1 MSTERQVKPP
11 VEFKN
16 GELFLH
22 NSNVHHRIRAWPRPQ
37 ALISEDGKEWRRDW
51 PEFRFI
57 GYMPPPFQIEEPPP
71 PLPAV
76 KAPRMKRAKKQLE
89 FDFAVPETKRPQLS
103 ESEAFE
109 LLRQTV
115 PEEIANAL
123 AVFSSC
129 QWNPLV
135 FTHFD
140 RGFLDLLKSSPA
152 LAFYLANDR
161 EVSKRIYR
169 ERQTFHPKLVGSKQ
183 VDLLDYVGLGC
194 RKQMVGIVK
203 KIRPESADMSNV
215 RELQNVRGN
224 EEGLKR
230 LSHLQSI
237 NQGVLA
243 LVGEGDRL
251 MSYYTPAFLE
261 EVSHDEASHCAPSAY
276 HQFTCCFRM
285 HWHQHPR
292 RRFPKATSMA
302 CLAAYSE
309 ELAAEQA
316 RRNEAEMAAAALSL
330 AQAQANREA
339 HVQVDPAD
347 VARMIQSRREAE
359 EERRRILNT
368 PFPAPPLPNTENIQ
382 ALVSDAELMREG
394 EEQRNCVGI
403 MYRFMVRTRS
413 SYVYRILKP
422 ERATVSIIQGGGRW
436 WVQELKACC
445 NKEVHHVTKMAVKEW
460 LNRVQVGVGM

>member
-22 NSNVHHRIRAWPRPQ
+22 NSYVHHRIRAWPRPQ
-37 ALISEDGKEWRRDW
+37 AFISEDGKEWRRDW

-76 KAPRMKRAKKQLE
+76 KAPRMKRAKNQLE

-103 ESEAFE
+103 EPEAFE

-152 LAFYLANDR
+152 LAYYLANDR
-161 EVSKRIYR
+161 DVSIRIYR
-169 ERQTFHPKLVGSKQ
+169 ERQTLLPKLVGSKQ

-203 KIRPESADMSNV
+203 KIRPESADMTNV
-215 RELQNVRGN
+215 RELQNVRGH

-230 LSHLQSI
+230 LSHLQTI

-251 MSYYTPAFLE
+251 MRYYTPSFLE
-261 EVSHDEASHCAPSAY
+261 EVSHDESNLCAPSVY
-276 HQFTCCFRM
+276 SQLSECLRL
-285 HWHQHPR
+285 HWEFHPR
-292 RRFPKATSMA
+292 QEFPLMTRMEKLNT
-302 CLAAYSE
+302 YFD
-309 ELAAEQA
+309 ELAQEKQGRDNERYGIELA
-316 RRNEAEMAAAALSL
+316 RREMGNKSVESLQFPPQPIPDSDSIRALISDEQL
-330 AQAQANREA
+330 
-339 HVQVDPAD
+339 
-347 VARMIQSRREAE
+347 IQ
-359 EERRRILNT
+359 
-368 PFPAPPLPNTENIQ
+368 
-382 ALVSDAELMREG
+382 EG
-394 EEQRNCVGI
+394 MKQRNCVGC
-403 MYRFMVRTRS
+403 YGSRVRTGNN
-413 SYVYRILKP
+413 YVYRVLKP
-422 ERATVSIIQGGGRW
+422 ERATLNIAKGGARW
-436 WVQELKACC
+436 WLQELKTAC
-445 NKEVHHVTKMAVKEW
+445 NRPASAATIKLVQNW
-460 LNRVQVGVGM
+460 LNQNQMGTAN